1 MKEAQQKLAQ
11 TYLRALANKKF
22 IMTVYSY
29 AVLCRLFKEEET
41 RVEKNEEE
49 KFLLNHPHVKLICQS
64 TLPTKQESKEETES
78 IRTVVCTACSNG
90 IAVIVKDKENY
101 TILTDKMNTIPIY
114 VHTHKKTG
122 SVTVAIGQPDEK
134 DEHTTVVLKYDEGI
148 CMSSNMAWIVRKTCT
163 HQHACLTT
171 SGVCIYINTDM
182 YLEHIL
188 HNSLKEIISNN
199 FHRRCNSIFISFSG
213 GIDSFLCATL
223 CCKYFSE
230 RTIYLI
236 NTSFYKNGKIC
247 SRDRQASIELY
258 PYLLKYTTQEKCI
271 LVENNITREE
281 IICNKDKISEIT
293 KNTTMDFNLAALH
306 YFTAKKTKELGGT
319 CIFTGTGGDELFLG
333 YSRHRDK
340 KQEIGDS
347 ILNISKQSSDVS
359 YLEIVAGAPH
369 CAKQMNSGVEQNVE
383 DISSDV
389 SLAQG
394 SAVAVSQMNSG
405 SVSKHLVSMIMSDVA
420 GFWSTNLHR
429 DYNAG
434 LMSGV
439 SPLSPFLCDSVL
451 EYAVLNASPNQVEKK
466 QLTKILEREHPG
478 IRLKKK
484 LAGQYGSGIA
494 DVIRSIRCRAHTLCR
509 NNECLSLE
517 CTSRES
523 KERPAE

>member
-1 MKEAQQKLAQ
+1 MNKAQQKLVQ

-29 AVLCRLFKEEET
+29 TVLCRLFKEET
-41 RVEKNEEE
+41 KVEKNEEE
-49 KFLLNHPHVKLICQS
+49 KILLNHPHVKLICQS
-64 TLPTKQESKEETES
+64 IPLTKNELKEEVES

-90 IAVIVKDKENY
+90 TVVIVKDKENY

-114 VHTHKKTG
+114 VHTHKKMG

-134 DEHTTVVLKYDEGI
+134 DEHTTAVLKYGEGI
-148 CMSSNMAWIVRKTCT
+148 CMTSSTAWIVRKTCM
-163 HQHACLTT
+163 HQHACLTAT
-171 SGVCIYINTDM
+171 GACTYINTDM

-199 FHRRCNSIFISFSG
+199 FDRRCNSIFISFSG

-223 CCKYFSE
+223 CCKYFRE
-230 RTIYLI
+230 RMIYLI

-247 SRDRQASIELY
+247 SRDRQTSIELY
-258 PYLLKYTTQEKCI
+258 PYLLKYTTQKKCI

-333 YSRHRDK
+333 YSRHREK
-340 KQEIGDS
+340 KQEIEDAMP
-347 ILNISKQSSDVS
+347 NISKQSSDVS
-359 YLEIVAGAPH
+359 YLETVTGASH
-369 CAKQMNSGVEQNVE
+369 CDKQMNSKVGQNME
-383 DISSDV
+383 GISSDV
-389 SLAQG
+389 SLAHG
-394 SAVAVSQMNSG
+394 SAVAVSQMKSG
-405 SVSKHLVSMIMSDVA
+405 SVSKHLISMIMSDVA
-420 GFWSTNLHR
+420 EFWSTNLHR

-439 SPLSPFLCDSVL
+439 SLLSPFLCDSVL
-451 EYAVLNASPNQVEKK
+451 EYAVSNASPNQVGKK
-466 QLTKILEREHPG
+466 QLTKILERVHPG
-478 IRLKKK
+478 ICLKKK